1 MSSCSQQAAPEGPS
15 GPLGSGTRIIQHQ
28 DGPAMVIKYGYQ
40 KKIKPDEVTVIH
52 LVRKKTTIPV
62 PEAHSWTDRFDH
74 HGLCSNVRS

>member
-1 MSSCSQQAAPEGPS
+1 
-15 GPLGSGTRIIQHQ
+15 
-28 DGPAMVIKYGYQ
+28 MVIKYGYQ